1 MRIAR
6 LPVAALVAG
15 WLAPRMAMGVDYT
28 PAVVPAPTATAD
40 DRIILS
46 ADGSTLP
53 GTNGGGGGSIG
64 WLHNFDADTLAGV
77 AVEHQVI
84 SVAQWTFASING
96 SVTRTFG
103 NARYGFYGEA
113 HEGAGDDGPNAF
125 KYSIVA
131 AGVVATYFH
140 RLSVQLDDHQYEVEK
155 THGNLPKLG
164 LSYQWNPHVLTTV
177 SYADSVS
184 GNLGTHLTA
193 GRIDLY
199 GSKVSFLGGVA
210 FGQVSPTVLGLELV
224 IPGKTLSEGYVGVT
238 KPLPNARGD
247 LTLVVDYQDLSG
259 SSRVAVMLNYIFH
272 VGHQGQPK

>member
-1 MRIAR
+1 M
-6 LPVAALVAG
+6 AALVTG
-15 WLAPRMAMGVDYT
+15 WLAPSIAMGADST
-28 PAVVPAPTATAD
+28 SASTPAPTATAD
-40 DRIILS
+40 DRIALS

-64 WLHNFDADTLAGV
+64 WLHNFDADTLAAV

-84 SVAQWTFASING
+84 SVAHWTFASVNG

-113 HEGAGDDGPNAF
+113 HEGAGDDGPHAF

-131 AGVVATYFH
+131 AGVVGTYFH
-140 RLSVQLDDHQYEVEK
+140 RLSLQLDDRQYEVEK

-164 LSYQWNPHVLTTV
+164 LSYLWNPHVLTTI

-184 GNLGTHLTA
+184 GNLGTHLTS
-193 GRIDLY
+193 GRIDLF

-210 FGQVSPTVLGLELV
+210 FGQVSPTILGLEIV
-224 IPGKTLSEGYVGVT
+224 IPGKTLSEGYVGMT
-238 KPLPNARGD
+238 KHLPHARGD

-259 SSRVAVMLNYIFH
+259 SNRVAVTLNYIFH
-272 VGHQGQPK
+272 VGHQGQPQ

>member
-15 WLAPRMAMGVDYT
+15 WLMPRMAMGADYPAVT
-28 PAVVPAPTATAD
+28 PAPAAASD
-40 DRIILS
+40 DRILLS

-77 AVEHQVI
+77 AVEHQVM
-84 SVAQWTFASING
+84 SVAQWTFASANG
-96 SVTRTFG
+96 FVSRTFG
-103 NARYGFYGEA
+103 DARYGIYAEA

-131 AGVVATYFH
+131 AGVVGTYFH
-140 RLSVQLDDHQYEVEK
+140 RLSVQLDDRQYEVEK

-164 LSYQWNPHVLTTV
+164 LSYLWSPHVLTTV
-177 SYADSVS
+177 SYAHSVS

-199 GSKVSFLGGVA
+199 GPKVNFLGGVA

-224 IPGKTLSEGYVGVT
+224 IPGKTLREGYVGVT
-238 KPLPNARGD
+238 KPLRGARGD

-259 SSRVAVMLNYIFH
+259 SGRVAVMLNYIFH
-272 VGHQGQPK
+272 VGHRSQPK

>member
-1 MRIAR
+1 MRFAR
-6 LPVAALVAG
+6 LPNAVLLAG
-15 WLAPRMAMGVDYT
+15 WLVHSMARGADYT
-28 PAVVPAPTATAD
+28 STLNAAPPATSG
-40 DRIILS
+40 DRIVLS

-53 GTNGGGGGSIG
+53 GTDGGGGGSVG

-84 SVAQWTFASING
+84 SVAHWTFASVNG
-96 SVTRTFG
+96 SVSRTFG
-103 NARYGFYGEA
+103 GARYGFYGEA

-131 AGVVATYFH
+131 AGVVGTYFD
-140 RLSVQLDDHQYEVEK
+140 RLSVQLDDRQYEVEK

-164 LSYQWNPHVLTTV
+164 LSYLWNPRVSTTI
-177 SYADSVS
+177 SYAYSVS

-193 GRIDLY
+193 GRIDLF

-224 IPGKTLSEGYVGVT
+224 IPGKTLSEGYLGVT
-238 KPLPNARGD
+238 KHLPNAHGD

-259 SSRVAVMLNYIFH
+259 SSRAAVLLNYIFP
-272 VGHQGQPK
+272 VGHRGQP

>member
-15 WLAPRMAMGVDYT
+15 WLVPTMAMGVDYT
-28 PAVVPAPTATAD
+28 PAVVPAPTAAAD

-77 AVEHQVI
+77 AVEHQGI

-113 HEGAGDDGPNAF
+113 HEGAGDDGPSAF
-125 KYSIVA
+125 KYSVVA

-140 RLSVQLDDHQYEVEK
+140 RLSVQLENHQYEVEK

-164 LSYQWNPHVLTTV
+164 LSYLWNPHVLTTI

-199 GSKVSFLGGVA
+199 GSKVNLLGGVA

-238 KPLPNARGD
+238 KSLPNARGD

-272 VGHQGQPK
+272 VGHQGQPR

>member
-15 WLAPRMAMGVDYT
+15 WLVPRMAMGVDYT

-64 WLHNFDADTLAGV
+64 WLHNFDADTLTGV

-84 SVAQWTFASING
+84 SVARWTFASING

-164 LSYQWNPHVLTTV
+164 LSYLWNPHVLTTV

>member
-1 MRIAR
+1 MRFAR
-6 LPVAALVAG
+6 LPIAALVAG
-15 WLAPRMAMGVDYT
+15 WLVPSMARGVDYT
-28 PAVVPAPTATAD
+28 PAPTAVPAATSD
-40 DRIILS
+40 DRIVLS

-84 SVAQWTFASING
+84 SVAQWTFASVNG
-96 SVTRTFG
+96 SVTRAFG

-113 HEGAGDDGPNAF
+113 HEGAGDDGPHAF

-131 AGVVATYFH
+131 AGVVGTYFH
-140 RLSVQLDDHQYEVEK
+140 RLSVQLDDRQYEVEK

-164 LSYQWNPHVLTTV
+164 LSYQWNPRVLTTV
-177 SYADSVS
+177 SYAHSVS

-193 GRIDLY
+193 GRIDLF

-238 KPLPNARGD
+238 KPLPSLRGD

-259 SSRVAVMLNYIFH
+259 SSRVAVILNYIFH